1 MKDQEVVEQNTNST
15 EPLNGGH
22 IQMLCP
28 MDLPHVMGQLK
39 DCDAIKYAAYRYAYH
54 FHKTNNM

>member
-1 MKDQEVVEQNTNST
+1 
-15 EPLNGGH
+15 
-22 IQMLCP
+22 MLCP